1 LIGSK
6 LLIIATAAVMGALGG
21 FTHDII
27 QNKRFW
33 QNAVSTP
40 AGYFLGTAAGIFLG
54 VVSGLLVALLLPPS
68 TALST
73 AAYAGLLAGISLKG
87 LTEAASSA
95 APAPTLTLTSDISE
109 VKNGNEVTMDV
120 VVKKSDGTAASG
132 IVVNLGQSG
141 DGSLDAKTLSN
152 PQTTGPDGTASPK
165 VKATKPGGVVVTATA
180 MVENQPVSSYLELT
194 IT

>member
-6 LLIIATAAVMGALGG
+6 LLIIATPAVMGALGG

-54 VVSGLLVALLLPPS
+54 VISGLLVALLLPPS

-95 APAPTLTLTSDISE
+95 APAPTLTLTSDLSE
-109 VKNGNEVTMDV
+109 VAKDHDVTMDV

-141 DGSLDAKTLSN
+141 DGSLDKLDN
-152 PQTTGPDGTASPK
+152 QTTDKDGKASPT
-165 VKATKPGGVVVTATA
+165 VRATKAGGVVVTATA
-180 MVENQPVSSYLELT
+180 MVENQPVSSYLALT
-194 IT
+194 IR